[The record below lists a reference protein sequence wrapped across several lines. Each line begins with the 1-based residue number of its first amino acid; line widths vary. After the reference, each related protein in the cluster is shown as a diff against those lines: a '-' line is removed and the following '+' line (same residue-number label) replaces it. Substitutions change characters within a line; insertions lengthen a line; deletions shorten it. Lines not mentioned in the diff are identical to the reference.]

1 MTGILYPV
9 DEIFRAISHP
19 KHDMAQLVH
28 GWAGLRAIPVAV
40 TDSHPTH
47 IRTCAK
53 RRIVV
58 DWEKYD
64 QWLFCE
70 SNSPAGCAAHEAVC
84 ARPRVRTLNTANH
97 DGWQRGE
104 RLDGRDAVQV
114 AVQQRVAGADNADE
128 ADDGDE
134 AFVPGTTAEADGED
148 SDGYWWWQS
157 TEARAAKWVVPQW
170 EVLAAGRVGWD
181 GGLKKVRVNES
192 RGNSGEQ
199 E

>member
-1 MTGILYPV
+1 M
-9 DEIFRAISHP
+9 S
-19 KHDMAQLVH
+19 
-28 GWAGLRAIPVAV
+28 
-40 TDSHPTH
+40 
-47 IRTCAK
+47 
-53 RRIVV
+53 
-58 DWEKYD
+58 
-64 QWLFCE
+64 
-70 SNSPAGCAAHEAVC
+70 EAVC

-128 ADDGDE
+128 ADDDE

-157 TEARAAKWVVPQW
+157 TEVRAAKWVVPQW

-192 RGNSGEQ
+192 RGSSGEQ
-199 E
+199 EWSWALFEAPRPSERLSRAVID

>member
-1 MTGILYPV
+1 
-9 DEIFRAISHP
+9 
-19 KHDMAQLVH
+19 
-28 GWAGLRAIPVAV
+28 
-40 TDSHPTH
+40 
-47 IRTCAK
+47 
-53 RRIVV
+53 
-58 DWEKYD
+58 
-64 QWLFCE
+64 
-70 SNSPAGCAAHEAVC
+70 
-84 ARPRVRTLNTANH
+84 VRTLNTANH

-157 TEARAAKWVVPQW
+157 TEARAAKWVVSQW

-181 GGLKKVRVNES
+181 GGLKKVSES
-192 RGNSGEQ
+192 ERE
-199 E
+199 